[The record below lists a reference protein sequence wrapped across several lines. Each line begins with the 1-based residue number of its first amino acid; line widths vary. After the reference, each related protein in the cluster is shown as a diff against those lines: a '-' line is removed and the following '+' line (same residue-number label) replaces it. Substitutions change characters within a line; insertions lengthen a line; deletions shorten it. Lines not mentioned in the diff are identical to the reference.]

1 MGAQPWAPTRQ
12 VRKVGSCHTD
22 KIRGQGKGT
31 KGEMLI
37 TGCKAQ
43 TQEEKL
49 IPLPVGK
56 WLNIQ

>member
-1 MGAQPWAPTRQ
+1 MWEPSHGAPTSQGRE
-12 VRKVGSCHTD
+12 VGSRPTD
-22 KIRGQGKGT
+22 KISGKGKGT

-37 TGCKAQ
+37 TGRKTQ

-56 WLNIQ
+56 